1 MEREENVNDEL
12 KNIAPGF
19 PEKKPL
25 DPPQGYFENF
35 PDQVLNALKNEK
47 SQPRVTVITWR
58 SVISIAAVL
67 VGLCIG
73 GWWFFSKPAPIQLNA
88 ITSDEAYEY
97 IHENISDF
105 EPLIENSD
113 TLLSESQID
122 VPKEAIDEY
131 LLEEIHG
138 SNPEDLF

>member
-1 MEREENVNDEL
+1 MEREENINDEL

-19 PEKKPL
+19 PEKKSM
-25 DPPQGYFENF
+25 DPPEGYYENF
-35 PDQVLNALKNEK
+35 PDQVLNYWKKEK

-58 SVISIAAVL
+58 SVISVAAVL
-67 VGLCIG
+67 IGLCIG
-73 GWWFFSKPAPIQLNA
+73 GWWFFSRPTINQMNT

-97 IHENISDF
+97 IHENIGEF

-113 TLLSESQID
+113 ILLSETQID
-122 VPKEAIDEY
+122 VPKEAVDEY